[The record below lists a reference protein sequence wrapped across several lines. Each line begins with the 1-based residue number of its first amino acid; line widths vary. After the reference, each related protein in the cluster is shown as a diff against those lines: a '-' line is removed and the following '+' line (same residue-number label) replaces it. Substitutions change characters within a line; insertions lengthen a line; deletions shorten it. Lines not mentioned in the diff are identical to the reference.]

1 MKILSLLILVVVLSA
16 CSEKQ
21 MEEFAFRKTLEYQ
34 LTDLCGED
42 EACIA
47 AVKDQTRACME
58 KSDWYKYVSDQDNQA
73 ELDRFTTAFYA
84 CLVDPDG
91 NPYFLNKPA
100 AGEDKST

>member
-1 MKILSLLILVVVLSA
+1 MKILLLLIPAVFLSA

-42 EACIA
+42 ESCIA
-47 AVKDQTRACME
+47 AVKNQTRACME
-58 KSDWYKYVSDQDNQA
+58 KSDWYKFVKDQDNQT

-84 CLVDPDG
+84 CIVDPDG
-91 NPYFLNKPA
+91 NPYFLNKSAP
-100 AGEDKST
+100 GEGEST